1 MHPRCEGEENNRMS
15 TTYQILYWR
24 DIPAQVRVF
33 NGKRPLSRQMPD
45 SFQIEIDRI
54 AMAEGLA
61 ERDEYLDQ
69 WQWTEKREREGDVE
83 EVLNMLLQE
92 LEKKYDEKNSQVND

>member
-1 MHPRCEGEENNRMS
+1 MS

-45 SFQIEIDRI
+45 RFQHDIDRI
-54 AMAEGLA
+54 AMAEELA
-61 ERDEYLDQ
+61 ERDEYLDL
-69 WQWTEKREREGDVE
+69 WQWTEKREREGEVE
-83 EVLNMLLQE
+83 EVLGALLEE
-92 LEKKYDEKNSQVND
+92 LEKEYDERDGQVND

>member
-1 MHPRCEGEENNRMS
+1 MS

-33 NGKRPLSRQMPD
+33 NGKRPQSRPMPD
-45 SFQIEIDRI
+45 RFQHEIDRV

-61 ERDEYLDQ
+61 GRDEYLDH

-83 EVLNMLLQE
+83 EVLGALLEE
-92 LEKKYDEKNSQVND
+92 LQKEYDERDGQVND